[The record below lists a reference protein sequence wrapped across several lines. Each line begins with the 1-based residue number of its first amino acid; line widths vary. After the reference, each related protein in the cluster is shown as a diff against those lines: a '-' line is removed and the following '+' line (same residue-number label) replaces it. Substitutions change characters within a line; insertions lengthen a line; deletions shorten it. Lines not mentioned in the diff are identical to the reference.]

1 MSDAAGDLGV
11 LTSTR
16 YVVDSARHVHIIRPR
31 VQAVAGGLVR
41 RPLPV
46 PAWDAELHFV
56 DGTARTAQY
65 VLVLDALN
73 FCFWGEPRWEVQH
86 RGQWLNGYWALAVA
100 LRRAVEE
107 GVPILDARFLAQM
120 DLADLAQVLRGRGEV
135 PLLEQRLASLREVG
149 RGLLANYDGQFANA
163 IALAGH
169 SAVALVRL
177 LVRDFPS
184 FDDVATYHGR
194 EVRFFKRAQ
203 ICAADL
209 AGSFGGRGY
218 GEFDD
223 LGRLTAFAD
232 YKVPQVL
239 RRLGIL
245 EYEPE
250 LARKVDARVFI
261 PPGGEEE
268 VEIRA
273 ATIWGV
279 EDLRRALADR
289 GMTPTAVQVDWYLW
303 ELGQRRMPDEKP
315 YHLTRTICY

>member
-1 MSDAAGDLGV
+1 LSDAAGDLGV
-11 LTSTR
+11 LSSTR

-31 VQAVAGGLVR
+31 VEAVADSLVG

-46 PAWDAELHFV
+46 PTWDTERHFV

-73 FCFWGEPRWEVQH
+73 FCFWGEPRWEVLH

-107 GVPILDARFLAQM
+107 GVPILDARYLAQM

-135 PLLEQRLASLREVG
+135 PLLEQRLENLREVG
-149 RGLLANYDGQFANA
+149 RGLLARYDGQFANA
-163 IALAGH
+163 IALARH

-203 ICAADL
+203 ICVADL

-218 GEFDD
+218 GDFDD
-223 LGRLTAFAD
+223 LDRLTAFAD

-250 LARKVDARVFI
+250 LARKVDTRVLI

-279 EDLRRALADR
+279 EELRRALADR
-289 GMTPTAVQVDWYLW
+289 GMALTAVQVDWYLW

-315 YHLTRTICY
+315 YHLTRTIYY